1 MTHIKKFLKIPTIL
15 LSTAL
20 LATSCVSSD
29 GAAGADGAVGPQ
41 GPTGLQGPVG
51 ATGVSGAIGATGAI
65 GFAGPVGAQG
75 LTGSPGTR
83 GFSGKSAYELYV
95 DLYPGYDDLA
105 DKNQTTWINDLV
117 SANLVKTLNLLIQ
130 DVDFFTNFDEVIPVL
145 SFASI
150 LANTY
155 GTLPTG
161 NAYLGQTTSTMT
173 NAYLNDI
180 FFDQENSAATYFTNA
195 ELTTALGSS
204 FIADDNEILH
214 TAFPLIQNVIGQIV
228 KPTVTSG
235 LSNEASLNLAI
246 DTLWTSQD
254 FLLPNNVFDF
264 SKITPQYLLDMDTAF
279 SFGDANTNGTR
290 NDEAPIQFKF
300 VIPEGKT
307 FDRTATIPSKVYVGA
322 NVDAG
327 TFTIGSSDIT
337 SVQLDPNW
345 NDEASLVL
353 FANTNMAYGWSR
365 NYTNGS
371 FDGIV
376 SYVYQVFWTDGT
388 HTLYFLNVKD
398 NDPAII
404 DAAQTTSSL
413 SPAASDGSV
422 SDNIYIT
429 ILNGVFAVDIAI
441 ADLTANNLPAGL
453 GFTVLRYNDTI
464 LDIRFTGNATDHA
477 TIGSITNLSFTVLK
491 TKISGAIAD
500 LSTPDIIM
508 NFVS

>member
-51 ATGVSGAIGATGAI
+51 ASGVSGAIGATGAI

-95 DLYPGYDDLA
+95 ELYPGYDDLV

-117 SANLVKTLNLLIQ
+117 SANLVNTLNLLIQ

-195 ELTTALGSS
+195 ELTTALGS
-204 FIADDNEILH
+204 
-214 TAFPLIQNVIGQIV
+214 
-228 KPTVTSG
+228 
-235 LSNEASLNLAI
+235 
-246 DTLWTSQD
+246 
-254 FLLPNNVFDF
+254 
-264 SKITPQYLLDMDTAF
+264 
-279 SFGDANTNGTR
+279 
-290 NDEAPIQFKF
+290 
-300 VIPEGKT
+300 
-307 FDRTATIPSKVYVGA
+307 
-322 NVDAG
+322 
-327 TFTIGSSDIT
+327 
-337 SVQLDPNW
+337 
-345 NDEASLVL
+345 
-353 FANTNMAYGWSR
+353 
-365 NYTNGS
+365 
-371 FDGIV
+371 
-376 SYVYQVFWTDGT
+376 
-388 HTLYFLNVKD
+388 
-398 NDPAII
+398 
-404 DAAQTTSSL
+404 
-413 SPAASDGSV
+413 
-422 SDNIYIT
+422 
-429 ILNGVFAVDIAI
+429 
-441 ADLTANNLPAGL
+441 
-453 GFTVLRYNDTI
+453 LR
-464 LDIRFTGNATDHA
+464 
-477 TIGSITNLSFTVLK
+477 
-491 TKISGAIAD
+491 KIS
-500 LSTPDIIM
+500 
-508 NFVS
+508 